1 MIKNTFKVKGMFCT
15 GCENRIQ
22 NKLKAL
28 KGVTAVQASF
38 NQEEVFLE
46 YDEKEVTPQKIKEV
60 LDELGYELQ
69 LDANQKTQ
77 NNLQII
83 SILVIILAI
92 YIICSHLGL
101 LNIFNIFPSIENTMS
116 YGMIF
121 VVGLLTSVHCI
132 AMCGGINLSQSV
144 LSAKNNGKVLK
155 SNLYY
160 NLGRV
165 ISYTVIGGL
174 VGFIGSVITLK
185 GSLKGAIL
193 ILAGIIMLIMSL
205 NMLGVFSS
213 LRKFQIRMPKKLTNV
228 LNKSKK
234 GRSSFYIGL
243 VNGLMPCGPLQS
255 MQIYALSTGSFFG
268 GAFSMFLFS
277 IGTVPLMFGFGLAA
291 SKLNKKFAS
300 KMLTVS
306 AIIIFILGLGMLK
319 NGFSLSGINIPIYS
333 SNAGKQAILVD
344 DHQEVTTEVDY
355 GSYESLKVQKDIPVI
370 WNIYVPE
377 GKLNGCNGEII
388 VSEYDIDIKLKEG
401 DNLVEFTPTRA
412 GTVPYSCWMGMI
424 HSFITVTD

>member
-22 NKLKAL
+22 NKLKTL

-370 WNIYVPE
+370 WNIYIPE

-412 GTVPYSCWMGMI
+412 GIVPYSCWMGMI

>member
-22 NKLKAL
+22 NKLKTL

-370 WNIYVPE
+370 WNIYIPE